1 MSYCISLVTWNR
13 CAILE
18 RVLDGIAA
26 TCAEEHPTV
35 LCMDNGSTDGTPA
48 MLREREARG
57 ELRAW
62 LLPENVGIAKARN
75 AHWGECVGH
84 DVVRMDDKALPLTAG
99 WLTVLKRQSEWW
111 HACIGTPYDPT
122 VQVLWLYE
130 PLYDFVEWNQAGEG
144 GPVLFVPAVLTEAL
158 GAFDELP
165 GVLYGWEDVL
175 FNHRARLLGWRYG
188 FSLRA
193 KFEML
198 ASASP
203 ATRLR
208 ALDHHAAYME
218 RRREYE
224 EGLRDVFI
232 PVETKR

>member
-1 MSYCISLVTWNR
+1 MSFAISLVTMNR

-26 TCAEEHPTV
+26 TCAAERPTILV
-35 LCMDNGSTDGTPA
+35 SDNGSEDGTPA

-75 AHWGECVGH
+75 AHWGECIGK
-84 DVVRMDDKALPLTAG
+84 DTVRMDDKALPLTVG
-99 WLTVLKRQSEWW
+99 WLGILKRQSEWW

-144 GPVLFVPAVLTEAL
+144 GPVLFVPAALTEAL
-158 GAFDELP
+158 GGWDEIEGLR
-165 GVLYGWEDVL
+165 YGWEDVL
-175 FNHRARLLGWRYG
+175 LNHRARLLGWRYG
-188 FSLRA
+188 FSLRV

-198 ASASP
+198 ASASA
-203 ATRLR
+203 ATRLQ
-208 ALDHHAAYME
+208 ALDFHAAYME

-232 PVETKR
+232 PTGTVQ